1 MITIYGAG
9 SVGLVIGARLA
20 RAGSRVLFLTRHPE
34 AAREIAEAGVRF
46 EDPGTGE
53 AWSAP
58 AAAAAGV
65 EAAAE
70 HIAEG
75 PVLFC
80 VRASQ
85 TEDAARSLARA
96 APGAAA
102 VSVQNDVDN
111 EEVLAR
117 RFPRVLGAV
126 LRQTCTRTESNAAV
140 ATGAGR
146 IVLGAHPEGGGP
158 DVESLA
164 ARLRAAGYDVGL
176 SRRIAED
183 KWLKLCVN
191 LMSAPNAM
199 IRREDHTTPAFVE
212 IKARLLEEAKAALDA
227 SGIAARSC
235 DGRDRSLEQE
245 IVHQRESLERG
256 VSSRGLRVYNQVWS
270 ALRAGGPLEADAYH
284 RRILDLASARGI
296 PAPMNARVLATL
308 ERVALDSLGP
318 ESVSAAEIL
327 GGT

>member
-1 MITIYGAG
+1 
-9 SVGLVIGARLA
+9 
-20 RAGSRVLFLTRHPE
+20 
-34 AAREIAEAGVRF
+34 
-46 EDPGTGE
+46 
-53 AWSAP
+53 
-58 AAAAAGV
+58 
-65 EAAAE
+65 
-70 HIAEG
+70 
-75 PVLFC
+75 
-80 VRASQ
+80 
-85 TEDAARSLARA
+85 
-96 APGAAA
+96 
-102 VSVQNDVDN
+102 
-111 EEVLAR
+111 
-117 RFPRVLGAV
+117 
-126 LRQTCTRTESNAAV
+126 
-140 ATGAGR
+140 
-146 IVLGAHPEGGGP
+146 
-158 DVESLA
+158 VESLA
-164 ARLRAAGYDVGL
+164 AQLRAAGYDVSL

-212 IKARLLEEAKAALDA
+212 IKARLLEEAKAALDG

-256 VSSRGLRVYNQVWS
+256 VSIRLLRVYNQVWS

-318 ESVSAAEIL
+318 ESVGAAEIL
-327 GGT
+327 GGA

>member
-1 MITIYGAG
+1 MITLYGAG

-20 RAGSRVLFLTRHPE
+20 RAGSRVLFVTRHPE

-46 EDPGTGE
+46 EDPGSGE
-53 AWSAP
+53 AWCAP

-65 EAAAE
+65 EDAAE
-70 HIAEG
+70 RIGEG

-80 VRASQ
+80 VRASE
-85 TEDAARSLARA
+85 TEEAARSLAGA
-96 APGAAA
+96 APGAAV

-111 EEVLAR
+111 EQTLAR
-117 RFPRVLGAV
+117 HFPRVLGAV
-126 LRQTCTRTESNAAV
+126 LRQTCTRTGPNAAV

-158 DVESLA
+158 DVDFLA

-199 IRREDHTTPAFVE
+199 IRREDHTTHAFVE
-212 IKARLLEEAKAALDA
+212 IKARLLEEAKAVLDA

-235 DGRDRSLEQE
+235 DGRDRSLEEE
-245 IVHQRESLERG
+245 IAHQRESLVRG
-256 VSSRGLRVYNQVWS
+256 VSIRRLRVYNQVWS

-318 ESVSAAEIL
+318 ESVGAEAIL
-327 GGT
+327 GGV